1 MKEENNKSEEV
12 IATSYDLSKINRG
25 YLILKGSGNPN
36 EAHKLIGLIL
46 DDGTEIGE
54 IEQIDKVDKYI
65 TRYISIYIYVYT
77 CMHIHMYIYVC
88 VYIYIHI
95 SIYI

>member
-54 IEQIDKVDKYI
+54 IEQIDKVDKYGI
-65 TRYISIYIYVYT
+65 DVTSKKLLHTGELRF
-77 CMHIHMYIYVC
+77 
-88 VYIYIHI
+88 
-95 SIYI
+95 